1 MTGIHQIFGH
11 GSVSWRQRDML
22 QISGF
27 MDNIIFARTWKRH
40 IVKVTQQGTA
50 RFVSVACTQTG
61 PPGGS
66 NRLGMESDIFSI
78 AALVI
83 KKPSWCC
90 VGVVTVKAY
99 HIKWQELPID
109 TNIKKWSVHVLNLD
123 RQKRH
128 LDRATLNQFWEILDR
143 LFRLSAYPPANTQQ
157 VIQCNACSWSS
168 GLAKFLSKFVNTV
181 LTGVSTNTCQY
192 LCYLA

>member
-1 MTGIHQIFGH
+1 
-11 GSVSWRQRDML
+11 
-22 QISGF
+22 
-27 MDNIIFARTWKRH
+27 
-40 IVKVTQQGTA
+40 
-50 RFVSVACTQTG
+50 VACTQTG
-61 PPGGS
+61 PQGGS
-66 NRLGMESDIFSI
+66 NRPGAESDI
-78 AALVI
+78 LDCRTGD

-90 VGVVTVKAY
+90 AGVVIVKAY

-157 VIQCNACSWSS
+157 VIQCNACLWSS
-168 GLAKFLSKFVNTV
+168 GLAKFLSEFVNTG
-181 LTGVSTNTCQY
+181 LIGVSSIITLCSIIFKIIIY
-192 LCYLA
+192 L